1 MPFALLADLVL
12 IVHFAVVIMV
22 VGGLGVIV
30 IGNTVVRW
38 PWVNRWWFRGTHA
51 LAILT
56 IVAQAWL
63 DKLCPLTVLEYWLR
77 AQASVQGAAP
87 VSFIAYWLHRLIY
100 VDVPLWALAIIYSA
114 FAALVALAW
123 WRFPPNRNLQR

>member
-1 MPFALLADLVL
+1 MPFSLLADLVL

-38 PWVNRWWFRGTHA
+38 PWVNRWWFRGAHG

-77 AQASVQGAAP
+77 AQASVQGGAP
-87 VSFIAYWLHRLIY
+87 VSFIAYWLHRLLY
-100 VDVPLWALAIIYSA
+100 VDAPLWALAMIYSG

-123 WRFPPNRNLQR
+123 WRFPPDRTSRR

>member
-12 IVHFAVVIMV
+12 IAHFAVVIMV
-22 VGGLGVIV
+22 VGGLGAIV
-30 IGNTVVRW
+30 IGNTAVRW
-38 PWVNRWWFRGTHA
+38 PWVNQWWFRGTHG

-63 DKLCPLTVLEYWLR
+63 DELCPLTVLEYWLR
-77 AQASVQGAAP
+77 AQASLQGEAP
-87 VSFIAYWLHRLIY
+87 ASFIAYWLHRMLY
-100 VDVPLWALAIIYSA
+100 VDVPLWALAIIYSG

-123 WRFPPNRNLQR
+123 WRFPPGQTSQR